1 MDDKNNDIEKNVT
14 VVVVLC
20 TDLPRPEKITVI
32 NKYLCKT
39 YQTYQH
45 KRRNLLQR
53 EFYS

>member
-14 VVVVLC
+14 VVVVC

-32 NKYLCKT
+32 KYLCKT

-45 KRRNLLQR
+45 KRRNLQQR